1 MAQFVVNK
9 PVVQSDPVVKVE
21 VTADNPLPLGD
32 NIFELVVIDNAGNR
46 SAPQRIS
53 VIVRD
58 AEAPT
63 AILDMVDENG
73 QIIDPVIPFGSSFV
87 LSAARS
93 SDVAPGK
100 IESYHF
106 ILLDRA
112 V

>member
-21 VTADNPLPLGD
+21 VSADNPLPLGE
-32 NIFELVVIDNAGNR
+32 NRFELVVIDNAGNK
-46 SAPQRIS
+46 SAPTMIS
-53 VIVRD
+53 IIVRD

-63 AILDMVDENG
+63 AILDMIDDNG
-73 QIIDPVIPFGSSFV
+73 KVIDPIIPFGSSFI

-106 ILLDRA
+106 TLLDR

>member
-1 MAQFVVNK
+1 MAQFIVTK
-9 PVVQSDPVVKVE
+9 PVIQSDPVVKVE
-21 VTADNPLPLGD
+21 ASTDNPLPLG
-32 NIFELVVIDNAGNR
+32 NNLFELVVVDDAGNS
-46 SAPQRIS
+46 SAPIRIS

-63 AILDMVDENG
+63 AILDMVDDNG
-73 QIIDPVIPFGSSFV
+73 QVIDPVVPFGSSFI

-100 IESYHF
+100 IASYQF
-106 ILLDRA
+106 TLLDR